1 MKKDSNGVLS
11 SISNFVGSSQA
22 EPQVETH
29 WISESGVMDIFVL
42 LGPKPKDV
50 SRQYGLLTG
59 NTPLPP
65 HFSLAYHQCR
75 WNYNDQED
83 VRTVANNFDNYDI
96 PMVCYCHLKERLALN
111 RLILKE
117 MFSNISDEIIF
128 KF

>member
-29 WISESGVMDIFVL
+29 WISESGIMDVFVL

-96 PMVCYCHLKERLALN
+96 PMVCFYFGYGNKKARLAYI
-111 RLILKE
+111 RLI
-117 MFSNISDEIIF
+117 
-128 KF
+128 